1 MMTDIHDTA
10 IKQAIRVLVDHCVI
24 RAEDIEYR
32 ANNYIADP
40 DTLAEMHSDVAEIKN
55 AVKFLKDSA
64 MVGDR
69 SPHIAD
75 SFIEHIRRKL

>member
-1 MMTDIHDTA
+1 
-10 IKQAIRVLVDHCVI
+10 
-24 RAEDIEYR
+24 
-32 ANNYIADP
+32 
-40 DTLAEMHSDVAEIKN
+40 MHSDVADIKN